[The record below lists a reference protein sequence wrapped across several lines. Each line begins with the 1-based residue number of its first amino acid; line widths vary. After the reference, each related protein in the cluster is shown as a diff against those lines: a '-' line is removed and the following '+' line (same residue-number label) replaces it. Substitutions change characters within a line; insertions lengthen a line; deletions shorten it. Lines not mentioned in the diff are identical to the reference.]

1 MNEIL
6 DYCQRAKKAAKSCS
20 MLSNVTKNKI
30 LQSLIERIESNKE
43 SIISEN
49 KKDLE
54 IARNK
59 GINEALIQRLEINE
73 KVFNEM
79 INGIKTI
86 IELENP
92 IGEIIESRIIQ
103 KTLKLSKVRVPLGV
117 VIIIYESRPNVTI
130 DVSAI
135 CIKSGNA
142 VILKGGS
149 DALHS
154 NLALYNCI
162 FEAFQENNIDDSI
175 VQLIEKPGHETVNEL
190 LKQDE
195 FIDAVIPR
203 GGKNLIRNV
212 VENSKIP
219 VIKHFEGIC
228 NIYVDKKADIEKAV
242 RIIINAKVQKAGTC
256 NAVENL
262 IINKEIAERF
272 LPVIKEEFLKNDVE
286 IRGCDETREIID
298 AKAATEDDFKT
309 EYLAKIIS
317 IKVVKDIDEAISFI
331 DKYGSGHSDAI
342 VTEDKLNAAKF
353 LKQVDSAAVY
363 HNASTRFTDGGQFGM
378 GCEIGISTQKL
389 HARGPM
395 GLKEM
400 TSYKYLITGDGEVRE

>member
-1 MNEIL
+1 MSEVL
-6 DYCQRAKKAAKSCS
+6 DYCEKGKKAAKSS
-20 MLSNVTKNKI
+20 GMLNNEIKNNI
-30 LQSLIERIESNKE
+30 LLSLIERIESNKE
-43 SIISEN
+43 NIIIEN
-49 KKDLE
+49 KRDLE
-54 IARNK
+54 NARNK
-59 GINEALIQRLEINE
+59 GLNQAIVQRLEIND

-79 INGIKTI
+79 IDGIKTI
-86 IELENP
+86 INLDDP
-92 IGEIIESRIIQ
+92 IGEIIESKIIQ
-103 KTLKLSKVRVPLGV
+103 KTLKLRKVRVPLGV
-117 VIIIYESRPNVTI
+117 VLIIYESRPNVTI

-149 DALHS
+149 EALHS

-162 FEAFQENNIDDSI
+162 KQAFQDNNVDDGI

-190 LKQDE
+190 LQQDE
-195 FIDAVIPR
+195 FIDVVIPR
-203 GGKNLIRNV
+203 GGKKLIRNV

-219 VIKHFEGIC
+219 VIKHYEGIC
-228 NIYVDKKADIEKAV
+228 NIFIDKDANIEKAINIV
-242 RIIINAKVQKAGTC
+242 INAKVQKAGTC

-262 IINKEIAERF
+262 VVHKDIAQRF
-272 LPVIKEEFLKNDVE
+272 LPVVKEEFKKNDVE
-286 IRGCDETREIID
+286 VRGCVETKKIID
-298 AKAATEDDFKT
+298 AKEATEEDYKT

-317 IKVVKDIDEAISFI
+317 IKVVDDVDEAISFI

-342 VTEDKLNAAKF
+342 VTEDKMNANKF
-353 LKQVDSAAVY
+353 LDQVDSAAVY

-400 TSYKYLITGDGEVRE
+400 TSYKYLIEGDGEVRG